1 MNPPP
6 MDQAQARGWGNTQA
20 FAPPMRTAFSEPVH
34 HNDAMDIDEPVR
46 APRMPHYAPR
56 GRQPRGQ
63 PPPTNLESSRQP
75 ARNAEGSPTP
85 STRRKGKAKASL
97 EDRLEQEGEHLDEL
111 LRRLDRVDVDP
122 TLADFMEDD
131 RIAQIVVRQL
141 LDTIDGLQADL
152 DKEKR
157 ARRDAETR
165 LIRATHKRPASPPT
179 SDNSGEGS
187 RRGKRMRN
195 ERGSQERAPAVPNA
209 PPPSAPSDEPPTM
222 ATGEAPEA
230 ASDRPRRKPRRGE
243 GEAPIPTEYRV
254 PGPVP
259 TTPKPPRDPAP
270 EDTTTLPQNG
280 SNGSEDDSDDEGLW
294 TPIEGESK
302 QQAEQR
308 KAHNTQVLKARKKQ
322 VGQAE
327 EAKAKKQAYEDS
339 RPGRVPDG
347 VGVITVNQV
356 PECDNAFPGL
366 LSCHYYH
373 SRLTNIVYTGWTAAD
388 AARVESATG

>member
-6 MDQAQARGWGNTQA
+6 MDQAQARGWGNAQA

-34 HNDAMDIDEPVR
+34 RNDAMDIDEPVR
-46 APRMPHYAPR
+46 APRMPHYAPH

-63 PPPTNLESSRQP
+63 PPPTNPESSRQP

-85 STRRKGKAKASL
+85 STRRKGKAKALL

-141 LDTIDGLQADL
+141 LDTINGLRTDL

-179 SDNSGEGS
+179 SDNGGEGS

-209 PPPSAPSDEPPTM
+209 PPPSAPSDEPPTT
-222 ATGEAPEA
+222 ATGEAPET
-230 ASDRPRRKPRRGE
+230 ASDRPRRKPQRGE

-254 PGPVP
+254 PGLVP
-259 TTPKPPRDPAP
+259 TTPEPPRDPAP

-280 SNGSEDDSDDEGLW
+280 SDGSEDDSDDEGLW

-308 KAHNTQVLKARKKQ
+308 KAHNA
-322 VGQAE
+322 
-327 EAKAKKQAYEDS
+327 
-339 RPGRVPDG
+339 
-347 VGVITVNQV
+347 
-356 PECDNAFPGL
+356 
-366 LSCHYYH
+366 
-373 SRLTNIVYTGWTAAD
+373 
-388 AARVESATG
+388 